1 MNAINLNNLTSAK
14 GQFVSVSFKTSKKP
28 AASFKGTVL
37 EKMTSG
43 VFRAGINFANL
54 SSVKEGIANNE
65 RGEVQSL
72 PWGEWVSFPYIIAH
86 KGEQYVRLYPTEGC
100 KCEVKYLVN
109 GVEVSKDEFN
119 GYLTPSDAKPSDK
132 PLECFT
138 VKASNIVSLGS
149 SQRVGGESPRPSL
162 SKKSQTTS

>member
-1 MNAINLNNLTSAK
+1 MSSININAITNAT
-14 GQFVSVSFKTSKKP
+14 GQFVKVSFKTSKKP
-28 AASFKGTVL
+28 AAAFKGAVL
-37 EKMTSG
+37 EKVTEG

-54 SSVKEGIANNE
+54 TSVKDGITNGE

-72 PWGEWVSFPYIIAH
+72 PWGEWVSFPYLIAH

-100 KCEVKYLVN
+100 KTETKYLVN

-119 GYLTPSDAKPSDK
+119 TFLTPSDAKPSDK

-138 VKASNIVSLGS
+138 VKVSNLLS
-149 SQRVGGESPRPSL
+149 VG
-162 SKKSQTTS
+162 